1 MPENS
6 DLKSLGI
13 ALAELLRDILQY
25 SESFL
30 EFLPANKRASFEFY
44 AKRIMGS
51 KLVEESQK
59 GYCFTTEKSA
69 QSARTSYTSI
79 SPKDILNF
87 AHIWTNIDRLFLRQ
101 DLLSLRP
108 YFYESRN
115 ILPPDNLMDSAT
127 ALTIRILSGM
137 RNAENLLNSIP
148 HSFVISY
155 YDFKETMSQAKIVR
169 EAIGKYPFLR
179 EELGW

>member
-1 MPENS
+1 M
-6 DLKSLGI
+6 
-13 ALAELLRDILQY
+13 
-25 SESFL
+25 
-30 EFLPANKRASFEFY
+30 
-44 AKRIMGS
+44 
-51 KLVEESQK
+51 
-59 GYCFTTEKSA
+59 
-69 QSARTSYTSI
+69 
-79 SPKDILNF
+79 NF